1 MNIVFDLGGV
11 VFRWQPEKIIRHFFH
26 DSKEQDRVRSEIFS
40 HVDWIE
46 LDRGTIET
54 EQAITRGAPAP
65 E

>member
-11 VFRWQPEKIIRHFFH
+11 VFRWQPETIIRHFFH

-54 EQAITRGAPAP
+54 EQAITRGAQ
-65 E
+65 